1 MRNAH
6 VRVLRTELAT
16 GYCTSACYQQKERPR
31 ILRVQV
37 LYRQYW
43 YTKPHPPLLF
53 SSLISEEEAATAWVK
68 NSEEKAFLARPAR
81 GGVRRRHPSPGYQ
94 PPRRGGSQLQKKL
107 LYYSPQ
113 RSQYKNGG
121 GPVHWRVCEQKCGH
135 RRPSGLQ
142 NSKPGVVEASEQGG
156 QSQTDIA
163 PRTTNTATNVPTAVA
178 VFFLAST

>member
-43 YTKPHPPLLF
+43 YTKPHTPLLF

-68 NSEEKAFLARPAR
+68 NSEEKAFLARPAEVVSEGDTPPPAISHHEEGALSCR
-81 GGVRRRHPSPGYQ
+81 KSFSIIRHKGANIKMEVAQYTGAYVSKNVAIAVRVA
-94 PPRRGGSQLQKKL
+94 
-107 LYYSPQ
+107 
-113 RSQYKNGG
+113 YKTVNL
-121 GPVHWRVCEQKCGH
+121 V
-135 RRPSGLQ
+135 S
-142 NSKPGVVEASEQGG
+142 
-156 QSQTDIA
+156 
-163 PRTTNTATNVPTAVA
+163 
-178 VFFLAST
+178 